1 METTGGAM
9 HDGSKRLRET
19 EEWDAISYESSTEGF
34 MDCLSESSAADKQEP
49 IVFRDEKLKG
59 SKKNCPACLTS
70 SHTSS
75 GCPNMAHPAGVAS
88 KILLSI

>member
-34 MDCLSESSAADKQEP
+34 MDCLSGSSAADKQEP

-59 SKKNCPACLTS
+59 SKKNWPACLTS

-88 KILLSI
+88 KILLFI